1 MKQTD
6 FTRQKVLKIVNSRMD
21 IVLKDNKFCQ
31 MDLRKELGVSK
42 KDMNLFSSMLE
53 KLFNVLIEDEEIGNV
68 NSVDD
73 FVRLIELKQKE
84 YVDDLVL
91 EKY

>member
-6 FTRQKVLKIVNSRMD
+6 FTRQKVLKIVNSRMN

-31 MDLRKELGVSK
+31 KDLRKELGVSK

>member
-21 IVLKDNKFCQ
+21 IVLKDNNLCQ
-31 MDLRKELGVSK
+31 MDLRKELGVSQ
-42 KDMNLFSSMLE
+42 KDMNVLSSMLE
-53 KLFNVLIEDEEIGNV
+53 KMFNVLIEDEELGNV

-73 FVRLIELKQKE
+73 FVRLIDFKHKE
-84 YVDDLVL
+84 FVDNLAL
-91 EKY
+91 

>member
-1 MKQTD
+1 
-6 FTRQKVLKIVNSRMD
+6 MD
-21 IVLKDNKFCQ
+21 IVLKDNNLCQ
-31 MDLRKELGVSK
+31 MDLRKELGVSQ
-42 KDMNLFSSMLE
+42 KDMNVLSSMLE
-53 KLFNVLIEDEEIGNV
+53 KMFNVLIEDEELGNV

-91 EKY
+91 EK

>member
-1 MKQTD
+1 MKQID

-21 IVLKDNKFCQ
+21 IVLKDNNLCQ
-31 MDLRKELGVSK
+31 MDLRKELGVSQ
-42 KDMNLFSSMLE
+42 KDMNVLSSMLE
-53 KLFNVLIEDEEIGNV
+53 KMFNVLIEDEELGNV

-91 EKY
+91 EK

>member
-1 MKQTD
+1 MKQID

-31 MDLRKELGVSK
+31 MDLRTELGVSK
-42 KDMNLFSSMLE
+42 KDMNLFSSMFE
-53 KLFNVLIEDEEIGNV
+53 KLFNVLIEDEDLGNV

-73 FVRLIELKQKE
+73 FVRLIEMKQKE
-84 YVDDLVL
+84 YIDGLVL

>member
-21 IVLKDNKFCQ
+21 IVLKDNNLCQ
-31 MDLRKELGVSK
+31 MDLRKELGVSQ
-42 KDMNLFSSMLE
+42 KDMNVLSSMLE
-53 KLFNVLIEDEEIGNV
+53 KMFNVLIEDEELGNV

-73 FVRLIELKQKE
+73 FVRLIELRQKE
-84 YVDDLVL
+84 SVDNLA
-91 EKY
+91 

>member
-21 IVLKDNKFCQ
+21 IVLKDNNLCQ
-31 MDLRKELGVSK
+31 MDLRKELGVSQ
-42 KDMNLFSSMLE
+42 KDMNILSSMLE
-53 KLFNVLIEDEEIGNV
+53 KMFNVLIEDEELGNV

-73 FVRLIELKQKE
+73 FVRLIDFKHKE
-84 YVDDLVL
+84 SVDNLA
-91 EKY
+91 

>member
-6 FTRQKVLKIVNSRMD
+6 FTRQKVLKIVNSRVD
-21 IVLKDNKFCQ
+21 IVLKDNNLCQ
-31 MDLRKELGVSK
+31 IDLRKELGVS
-42 KDMNLFSSMLE
+42 DRDLNVLSSMLE
-53 KLFNVLIEDEEIGNV
+53 KMFNVLIEDEELGNV

-73 FVRLIELKQKE
+73 FVHLIEMKQKE
-84 YVDDLVL
+84 HVDNLVL

>member
-6 FTRQKVLKIVNSRMD
+6 FTRQKVLKIVNSRMN

>member
-21 IVLKDNKFCQ
+21 IVLKDNNLCQ
-31 MDLRKELGVSK
+31 MDLRKELGVSQ
-42 KDMNLFSSMLE
+42 KDMNVLSSMLE
-53 KLFNVLIEDEEIGNV
+53 KMFNVLIEDEELGNV

-91 EKY
+91 EK

>member
-21 IVLKDNKFCQ
+21 IVLKDNNLCQ
-31 MDLRKELGVSK
+31 MDLRKELGVSQ
-42 KDMNLFSSMLE
+42 KDMNVLSSMLE
-53 KLFNVLIEDEEIGNV
+53 KMFNVLIEDEELGNV

-73 FVRLIELKQKE
+73 FVRLIDFKHKE
-84 YVDDLVL
+84 SVDNLA
-91 EKY
+91 

>member
-21 IVLKDNKFCQ
+21 IVLKDNNLCQ
-31 MDLRKELGVSK
+31 MDLRKELGVSQ
-42 KDMNLFSSMLE
+42 KDMNVLSSMLE
-53 KLFNVLIEDEEIGNV
+53 KMFNVLIEDEELGNV

-73 FVRLIELKQKE
+73 FVRLIDFKHKE
-84 YVDDLVL
+84 YVDNLAL
-91 EKY
+91 

>member
-1 MKQTD
+1 MKQID

-21 IVLKDNKFCQ
+21 ITIKDNNLCQ
-31 MDLRKELGVSK
+31 MDLRKELGVSE
-42 KDMNLFSSMLE
+42 KDMNVLSSMLE
-53 KLFNVLIEDEEIGNV
+53 KLFNVLIEDEELGNV

-91 EKY
+91 EK